1 MRYTLL
7 LILLFILT
15 TIFLLFLLL
24 IRLFATLLVR
34 LATDRKMGKKTSSKA
49 RLVKI
54 TKSEEFVNFLIEK
67 GDSLETKETENV
79 TISGYGGVS
88 LVGHI
93 LYSKTPKRVIIAFH
107 GWRGS
112 WSRDFGLVS
121 DFWNSADATVI
132 YIEQRGQRDSGGEYI
147 TFGLCERYDVI
158 EWVKWAGDRFASLP
172 IYLCGVS
179 MGASSV
185 LMSSSLGLTDRVH
198 GIIADSGFTSPTDI
212 WRYIFST
219 NFRLPYRLCERAAN
233 RECQKRI
240 GQLPDSCSTINALKE
255 CRVPVLFIHGAE
267 DSFVPPEM
275 TYLNFT
281 ACSSPKRLYVVPG
294 ANHCMAYYLDQKG
307 YENEMLEF
315 FKQYD

>member
-1 MRYTLL
+1 MQYTLL

-34 LATDRKMGKKTSSKA
+34 LATDRKMGKKSSSKA

-93 LYSKTPKRVIIAFH
+93 LYTETPKRIIIAFH

-147 TFGLCERYDVI
+147 TFGL
-158 EWVKWAGDRFASLP
+158 
-172 IYLCGVS
+172 S

-219 NFRLPYRLCERAAN
+219 SFRLPYRLCERAAN

-315 FKQYD
+315 FRQYD